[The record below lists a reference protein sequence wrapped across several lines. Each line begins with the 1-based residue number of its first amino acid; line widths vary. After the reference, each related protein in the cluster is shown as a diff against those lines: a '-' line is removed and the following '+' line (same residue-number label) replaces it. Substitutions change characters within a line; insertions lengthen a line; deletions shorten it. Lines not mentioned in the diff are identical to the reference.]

1 MRRQGGFTLVELM
14 VAIGIFAVLSAMAF
28 SGLRAVTET
37 RVAVEAQAERMKS
50 IQQAMALIERD
61 FQQIIARGI
70 RDPFGDPREAV
81 LSDDLTDVEFTRA
94 GMTNPL
100 GLVRSESQRV
110 GYRIDQIDDEST
122 LVRVHWGVLDQQVE
136 PPEYVTEMLEGVT
149 ELRFRY
155 LAIDRNWQETWP
167 PPDQPRGSQMVPV
180 AIEMTMELE
189 DLGEIVRLFRL
200 ADGPELGP
208 Q

>member
-1 MRRQGGFTLVELM
+1 MRRDSGFTLVELM
-14 VAIGIFAVLSAMAF
+14 VAIGIFAVMSAMAF
-28 SGLRAVTET
+28 AGLRSVVDT
-37 RVAVEAQAERMKS
+37 REGVQAQAERMKS

-70 RDPFGDPREAV
+70 RDPFGDPREAM

-94 GMTNPL
+94 GLTNPL

-110 GYRIDQIDDEST
+110 GYRIDDEDM

-155 LAIDRNWQETWP
+155 MAIDRNWQETWP
-167 PPDQPRGSQMVPV
+167 PPGQPRGSQMIPV
-180 AIEMTMELE
+180 AVEMTMELE
-189 DLGEIVRLFRL
+189 DLGEIVRLFRI
-200 ADGPELGP
+200 ADGPEIGP
-208 Q
+208 P